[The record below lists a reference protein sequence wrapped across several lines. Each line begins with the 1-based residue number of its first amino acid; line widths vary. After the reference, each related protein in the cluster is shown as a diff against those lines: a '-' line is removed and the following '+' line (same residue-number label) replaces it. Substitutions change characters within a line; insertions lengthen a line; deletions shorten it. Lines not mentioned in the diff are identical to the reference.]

1 MKRIIK
7 QVTILGSGIMGSRIA
22 CHFANIGVQVLL
34 LDIVPR
40 EPNDA
45 EKAAGLGLD
54 NKKVRNR
61 IVNDALQAAIKSN
74 PAPLYHKSFAS
85 RIQTG
90 NFEDDMHRIA
100 QSDWVM
106 EVVVENL
113 KIKQQVFEQVEK
125 YRTPGTLITSNTSG
139 IPIHM
144 MAAGRSDDFRQ
155 HFCGTHFF
163 NPPRYLKLLE
173 IIPTAETKTEVTD
186 FLMQFGSKFL
196 GKTTVLAKDTPAFI
210 ANRVGVFGIMALFNS
225 MEKLGLSVEAI
236 DKLSG
241 PLIGRPKSATF
252 RTCDVVGI
260 DTLVKVA
267 QGVADN
273 CPNDEARE
281 LFALP
286 SFLNKMVENNWLGD
300 KTGQGFYKKSKSAEG
315 KKEILSLNL
324 QTLEYGPQEK
334 VKFPLLD
341 PIKAEDNL
349 RKRLKML
356 VQMPDKAGE
365 FIRMNFIYLFKYVS
379 HRMPEIADHLY
390 QIDDAMMA
398 GFGWELGPFAT
409 WDAVGV
415 RDMANLM
422 TMYSQAPAPWIN
434 QMLEAG
440 HTHFYKIENGQK
452 LFYSPATGTYEP
464 IPGSQQVVALDVL
477 RGQKTVWKNS
487 GASVVDL
494 GDGVLNLEFH
504 TKMNSIGS
512 EVIAGFHKAVDLA
525 EKDYRALV
533 VANDSATFSAGAN
546 LGMVFMLAI
555 EQEYDELD
563 FAIRAFQKFT
573 MRARYSSIPVVV
585 APKGLTLGGGCELT
599 LHADAVQAAAE
610 TYIGLVEVGVGVIP
624 AGGGTKEMALRVAD
638 NIQQGDVEYNP
649 LQHAFMNIATAK
661 VATSAYEAFDLG
673 YLRRGDRVSVN
684 ERLHLAD
691 AKRLAIELAE
701 AGYVQPQPR
710 NNVKVQGRGGMA
722 LFLAGINGMHMAKYI
737 SDHDK
742 KIAEKLAYAICGGD
756 LSYPQEVT
764 EQYLLDLER
773 EAFLSLL
780 GEKKTLERI
789 QSVLKSGRPLRN

>member
-7 QVTILGSGIMGSRIA
+7 HVTILGSGIMGSRIA

-34 LDIVPR
+34 LDMVPR
-40 EPNDA
+40 ELNDK
-45 EKAAGLGLD
+45 EKATGLSLAD
-54 NKKVRNR
+54 KAVRNR
-61 IVNDALQAAIKSN
+61 LVNEALQSAIKSN
-74 PAPLYHKSFAS
+74 PAPLYNKSFAS
-85 RIQTG
+85 RIETG
-90 NFEDDMHRIA
+90 NFDDDLHRITV
-100 QSDWVM
+100 SDWVM
-106 EVVVENL
+106 EVVVENI
-113 KIKQQVFEQVEK
+113 KIKHLIFEKVEQF
-125 YRTPGTLITSNTSG
+125 RQEGTIISSNTSG
-139 IPIHM
+139 IPMQM
-144 MAAGRSDDFRQ
+144 MNEGRSEDFRK

-173 IIPTAETKTEVTD
+173 IIPGPDTKTEVID
-186 FLMQFGSKFL
+186 FLMDYGSKFL
-196 GKTTVLAKDTPAFI
+196 GKITVHAKDTPAFI
-210 ANRVGVFGIMALFNS
+210 ANRVGVFGIMALLNS
-225 MEKLGLSVEAI
+225 LDKIGLGVEAI

-252 RTCDVVGI
+252 RTCDLVGL

-273 CPNDEARE
+273 CPDDESKD

-286 SFLNKMVENNWLGD
+286 AFLTKMVEQNWLGD
-300 KTGQGFYKKSKSAEG
+300 KTSQGFYKKSKSAEG
-315 KKEILSLNL
+315 KKEILKLDL
-324 QTLEYGPQEK
+324 ETLEYKPQER
-334 VKFPLLD
+334 VKFALLE
-341 PIKAEDNL
+341 PIKAEENL

-365 FIRMNFIYLFKYVS
+365 FFRLNFIYLFKYVS
-379 HRMPEIADHLY
+379 HRIPEIADEIY
-390 QIDDAMMA
+390 RIDDAMMA
-398 GFGWELGPFAT
+398 GFGWEMGPFAS
-409 WDAVGV
+409 WDAMGV
-415 RDMANLM
+415 KEMTNLM
-422 TMYSQAPAPWIN
+422 TMYGQPPAKWVTD
-434 QMLEAG
+434 MLETG
-440 HTHFYKIENGQK
+440 HTHFFKVEHGEK
-452 LFYSPATGTYEP
+452 LFYDKETGTYKAV
-464 IPGSQQVVALDVL
+464 PGTKNIIALDVL
-477 RGQKTVWKNS
+477 RGTNVIWKNS
-487 GASVVDL
+487 GTSLFDI

-512 EVIAGFHKAVDLA
+512 EVIAGFNKAVDLA
-525 EKDYRALV
+525 EKEHRALV

-546 LGMVFMLAI
+546 LGMVFMLAV

-624 AGGGTKEMALRVAD
+624 GGGGTKEMAVRVAD
-638 NIQQGDVEYNP
+638 ALREGDVAYNP
-649 LQHAFMNIATAK
+649 LQNAFMNIATAK

-673 YLRRGDRVSVN
+673 FLRRGDRVSVN
-684 ERLHLAD
+684 ERNHLTE
-691 AKRLAIELAE
+691 AKRLALDLAE
-701 AGYVQPQPR
+701 GGYTMAQPR
-710 NNVKVQGRGGMA
+710 TDIKVQGRGGMA
-722 LFLAGINGMHMAKYI
+722 LFLAGINGMRMGNYI

-742 KIAEKLAYAICGGD
+742 KIAEKLAYVICGGD
-756 LSYPQEVT
+756 LSAPQEVS

-789 QSVLKSGRPLRN
+789 QSVLKTGKPLRN